1 MQNNS
6 DDTYNG
12 RKIKDFVNT
21 VDYENPN
28 LMVPF
33 VRQSIYSSKNEKL
46 GEAHILGPIK
56 A

>member
-6 DDTYNG
+6 EDTYNG

-28 LMVPF
+28 SLVPF
-33 VRQSIYSSKNEKL
+33 VRQSIYSFTNEKL
-46 GEAHILGPIK
+46 GEAKILGPIK